1 MSWASDVRKVLLRR
15 LEPGLEAPHCCLV
28 TLVAP
33 AGAVEFMLRA
43 LLDRFLLGAPLLEDG
58 DVATQVLHALP
69 QAFRWSEV
77 AAPRDARRRN
87 GGDGVV
93 GGVGHAWRGAAA
105 MRPKPNGKPDGPDA
119 DCKNADADDKGSR
132 TNMSASHIRGRGSHD
147 SFSLRTA
154 CSRTYLRPGYV
165 APSRRGGEG
174 SLEEA
179 HTCARNMVC
188 DFVR

>member
-147 SFSLRTA
+147 SFSLQRLA
-154 CSRTYLRPGYV
+154 VRIYVPGS
-165 APSRRGGEG
+165 AQPSRWRGKPGG
-174 SLEEA
+174 STHLR
-179 HTCARNMVC
+179 T
-188 DFVR
+188 